1 MSAPNRKG
9 VGVGEAVLVWLA
21 IGSLA
26 IFGGGTYTA
35 AHLGSRLAGLAAPPA
50 HPIDLVVGLAT
61 GDVPWPVQSTVV
73 AAAAG
78 GVLVVVAVVVLFA
91 WLNGASK
98 RARVD
103 KAARYLGRGKSLAA
117 FSEKGAQAKA
127 DRLGV
132 KDAPGIVVGK
142 VVSTGQKFV
151 QSWEDLSIDIWG
163 PRTGKSTSRIIPA
176 ILDAPGA
183 VVSTSNKRDVVDGTR
198 GVRSAVAPVWV
209 FDPQKIAQE
218 EPDWWWNPL
227 SYVTDEEKAYKL
239 TQHFAVGSRVPG
251 SKPDAYFDPKAE
263 DILSSYFLAAALG
276 NHPITQVYLW
286 VTEQVNREPI
296 QILKDHD
303 YELQYK
309 GLESTLALADK
320 QRDGIFG
327 TAEKMVQCLKSRNT
341 LRWVAP
347 ARGASVTTDSRRQFN
362 PHDFAAS
369 KETIYI
375 LSKEGAGSAA
385 PLTTALTV
393 AIAEAMEERAERSG
407 GRLPLPGLFALDELA
422 NVVRWAGLPDQFSHY
437 GSKGLIVMAILQ
449 SWSQGVE
456 LWGETN
462 MRKIWSAANVKVYGG
477 GVAEEGFLRALSD
490 LIGDYSYMNVSVSSG
505 KSGNSRSRQEGKE
518 RIFDVSNLAELD
530 RGRAV
535 VLASGAPAT
544 LVRTLPWYNGPH
556 KEAVEASIQ
565 SHSPRPE
572 VSATINKSVP
582 PPLSEPA
589 HTAPSSNPWI
599 TG

>member
-9 VGVGEAVLVWLA
+9 IGAGDAVLVWLA
-21 IGSLA
+21 IGALVV
-26 IFGGGTYTA
+26 FGGGTYAA
-35 AHLGSRLAGLAAPPA
+35 AHVGSKLAGIQAPPK
-50 HPIDLVVGLAT
+50 HPIDLVVGLAK
-61 GDVPWPVQSTVV
+61 GEVPWPTQATV
-73 AAAAG
+73 AAAVMAG
-78 GVLVVVAVVVLFA
+78 ILVLLLIVVLVARA
-91 WLNGASK
+91 QGSSK

-103 KAARYLGRGKSLAA
+103 KAARYLGKGKSLAA
-117 FSEKGAQAKA
+117 FSEKGAKA
-127 DRLGV
+127 TAERLGV
-132 KDAPGIVVGK
+132 TDTPGIVVGK
-142 VVSTGQKFV
+142 VVSTGKKFV

-163 PRTGKSTSRIIPA
+163 PRTGKSTSRVIPA

-198 GVRSAVAPVWV
+198 GVRVLTAPVWV

-263 DILSSYFLAAALG
+263 DVLSSFFLAAALG
-276 NHPITQVYLW
+276 NLPITQVYLW
-286 VTEQVNREPI
+286 VAEQVSREPI
-296 QILKDHD
+296 EILKRHD

-309 GLESTLALADK
+309 GLESTLELADK

-347 ARGASVTTDSRRQFN
+347 ARGASVTTDRRRQFN
-362 PHDFAAS
+362 PKDFAAS
-369 KETIYI
+369 RETIYI

-407 GRLPLPGLFALDELA
+407 GRLPLPALFALDELA
-422 NVVRWAGLPDQFSHY
+422 NVVRWAALPDQFSHY
-437 GSKGLIVMAILQ
+437 GSKGLIVMGILQ

-456 LWGETN
+456 LWGEAN

-490 LIGDYSYMNVSVSSG
+490 LIGDYSYTNISVSSG
-505 KSGNSRSRQEGKE
+505 KSGSSRSRQEGKE

-556 KEAVEASIQ
+556 KQAVLASIKTYSPQPEEEAV
-565 SHSPRPE
+565 P
-572 VSATINKSVP
+572 VTTT
-582 PPLSEPA
+582 
-589 HTAPSSNPWI
+589 TANPWV
-599 TG
+599 TN

>member
-9 VGVGEAVLVWLA
+9 MGLGDALLVWLG
-21 IGSLA
+21 IGF
-26 IFGGGTYTA
+26 IVVFGGGTYAA
-35 AHLGSRLAGLAAPPA
+35 AHLGSWMAGIDAPPA
-50 HPIDLVVGLAT
+50 HPIDLIAGLVK
-61 GDVPWPVQSTVV
+61 GRVPWPVQSTV
-73 AAAAG
+73 AACVMAG
-78 GVLVVVAVVVLFA
+78 VVVALAIVVLVA
-91 WLNGASK
+91 WRQGASK

-117 FSEKGAQAKA
+117 FSEKGAKA
-127 DRLGV
+127 TAERLGV
-132 KDAPGIVVGK
+132 KDTPGIVVGK
-142 VVSTGQKFV
+142 VVSTGQKFL

-163 PRTGKSTSRIIPA
+163 PRTGKSTSRVIPA

-198 GVRSAVAPVWV
+198 GVRVLTAPVWV

-239 TQHFAVGSRVPG
+239 TQHFAVGSRLPG

-276 NHPITQVYLW
+276 ELPITQVYLW
-286 VTEQVNREPI
+286 VTEQVSQEPI
-296 QILKDHD
+296 EILKEHD

-309 GLESTLALADK
+309 GLESTLKLADK

-327 TAEKMVQCLKSRNT
+327 TAEKMIQCLKSRNT

-347 ARGASVTTDSRRQFN
+347 ARGASVATDPRRQFN
-362 PHDFAAS
+362 PRDFAAS
-369 KETIYI
+369 QETVYI

-407 GRLPLPGLFALDELA
+407 GRLPLPALFALDELA

-437 GSKGLIVMAILQ
+437 GSKGLIVMGILQ

-456 LWGETN
+456 LWGEAN

-490 LIGDYSYMNVSVSSG
+490 LIGDYSYTNVSVSSG
-505 KSGNSRSRQEGKE
+505 KSGSSRSRQEGKE

-544 LVRTLPWYNGPH
+544 LVRTLPWYTGPH
-556 KEAVEASIQ
+556 KEAVEASIKTY
-565 SHSPRPE
+565 SPRPE
-572 VSATINKSVP
+572 
-582 PPLSEPA
+582 EPA
-589 HTAPSSNPWI
+589 VPAAAEPVANPWV
-599 TG
+599 TT

>member
-1 MSAPNRKG
+1 
-9 VGVGEAVLVWLA
+9 VGE
-21 IGSLA
+21 GE
-26 IFGGGTYTA
+26 GG
-35 AHLGSRLAGLAAPPA
+35 P
-50 HPIDLVVGLAT
+50 
-61 GDVPWPVQSTVV
+61 
-73 AAAAG
+73 
-78 GVLVVVAVVVLFA
+78 
-91 WLNGASK
+91 
-98 RARVD
+98 
-103 KAARYLGRGKSLAA
+103 
-117 FSEKGAQAKA
+117 
-127 DRLGV
+127 
-132 KDAPGIVVGK
+132 GK

-151 QSWEDLSIDIWG
+151 QSWEDLSLDIWG
-163 PRTGKSTSRIIPA
+163 PRTGKSTSRVMPA

-198 GVRSAVAPVWV
+198 GVREATAPVWV

-239 TQHFAVGSRVPG
+239 TQHFSVGSRVPG

-276 NHPITQVYLW
+276 ERPITQVYLW
-286 VTEQVNREPI
+286 VTEQVSQEPI
-296 QILKDHD
+296 EILREHD

-309 GLESTLALADK
+309 GLESTLELADK

-327 TAEKMVQCLKSRNT
+327 TAEKMIQCLKSRNT

-347 ARGASVTTDSRRQFN
+347 TGGATVATDARRQFN
-362 PHDFAAS
+362 PHAFAAS
-369 KETIYI
+369 QETIYI

-393 AIAEAMEERAERSG
+393 AIAEATEERAERSG
-407 GRLPLPGLFALDELA
+407 GRLPKPALFALDELA
-422 NVVRWAGLPDQFSHY
+422 NVVRWAALPDQFSHY
-437 GSKGLIVMAILQ
+437 GSKGLIVMGILQ

-456 LWGETN
+456 LWGEAN

-490 LIGDYSYMNVSVSSG
+490 LIGDYSYTNVSVSSG
-505 KSGNSRSRQEGKE
+505 KSGRSRSRQEGKE

-544 LVRTLPWYNGPH
+544 LVRTMPWYTGPH
-556 KEAVEASIQ
+556 KEAVEASIAA
-565 SHSPRPE
+565 HSPRRDQD
-572 VSATINKSVP
+572 
-582 PPLSEPA
+582 EPA
-589 HTAPSSNPWI
+589 GDVADGAATNPWI
-599 TG
+599 NK